1 MSIEL
6 LFLGSLEIL
15 EMLDCCFPEEAYTRV
30 DAAVTK
36 AKMAREYRMVKEV
49 VSLMNKINQYY

>member
-1 MSIEL
+1 
-6 LFLGSLEIL
+6 
-15 EMLDCCFPEEAYTRV
+15 MLDCCFPEEAYTRV